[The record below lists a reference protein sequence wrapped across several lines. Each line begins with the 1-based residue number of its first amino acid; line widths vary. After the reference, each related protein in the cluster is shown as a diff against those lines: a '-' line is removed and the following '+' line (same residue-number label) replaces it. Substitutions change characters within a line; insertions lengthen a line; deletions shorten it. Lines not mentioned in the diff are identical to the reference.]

1 MTNRKSALLDSG
13 WQDVQRKTFT
23 KWSPPS
29 LNYVY
34 VVCPRGADCRI
45 NSQLDKGQKPTI
57 KDLKRDLCDG
67 VRLLYLLVGLRKRS
81 VNWAGN
87 HE

>member
-1 MTNRKSALLDSG
+1 MTNRKSALLDLG

-23 KWSPPS
+23 KWSPSFPKLRS
-29 LNYVY
+29 SCLY
-34 VVCPRGADCRI
+34 PGPDCRI

-67 VRLLYLLVGLRKRS
+67 VRLLYLLVGPRKRS
-81 VNWAGN
+81 VN
-87 HE
+87 

>member
-23 KWSPPS
+23 KWSGTFIQS
-29 LNYVY
+29 IV
-34 VVCPRGADCRI
+34 DIHRI
-45 NSQLDKGQKPTI
+45 NTQLEKGEKPSI
-57 KDLKRDLCDG
+57 KDLKTDLCDG
-67 VRLLYLLVGLRKRS
+67 VRLLYLLVNILIVLLMK
-81 VNWAGN
+81 GN